1 MKTILGVDDQKH
13 LLKLLEY
20 AVERTGFAFEKAA
33 SAEEA
38 LAKALAQP
46 IDLFLIDFEMPG
58 KNGFELMRDLKKH
71 PQYASVPI
79 ILLTGRGQ
87 SEIRL
92 RAQAA
97 GVSAFLT
104 KPFSSTELAGHIR
117 RLLAS

>member
-13 LLKLLEY
+13 LLKLLEHV
-20 AVERTGFAFEKAA
+20 VEKTGFAFEGAT
-33 SAEEA
+33 SADEA
-38 LAKALAQP
+38 LAKALAQT
-46 IDLFLIDFEMPG
+46 IDLLIIDFEMPD
-58 KNGFELMRDLKKH
+58 KNGFDLIRDLRKH
-71 PQYASVPI
+71 PAYSAVPI

-104 KPFSSTELAGHIR
+104 KPFSSTELASHIR